1 MILVVLGSVHA
12 LFMIGVESYRAVQ
25 SHQAISRLHSEIDNL
40 EQDIQVF
47 NAVIENGGDPLY
59 REQLARRQGFIY
71 PEELR
76 IVTVPLRVTDRP

>member
-1 MILVVLGSVHA
+1 
-12 LFMIGVESYRAVQ
+12 MIGVESYRAVQ
-25 SHQAISRLHSEIDNL
+25 SQQAIARLNSEIDHL

-47 NAVIENGGDPLY
+47 NAVIENGDDQQY

-76 IVTVPLRVTDRP
+76 IVTVPLRVTERP